1 MNWPK
6 TEVEQ
11 RLDAVEHRI
20 ETLTERNVDYKYF
33 LNIDALNDIIR
44 SELLE
49 QLEDFMDTMDEDS
62 IRDSKLVEAL
72 KRVIAYNSVPGTYED
87 GQYDM

>member
-44 SELLE
+44 LELLE
-49 QLEDFMDTMDEDS
+49 QLADLEDTMDDDS
-62 IRDSKLVEAL
+62 IRDTTLVEAF

-87 GQYDM
+87 GKYD

>member
-1 MNWPK
+1 VITRSDLN
-6 TEVEQ
+6 
-11 RLDAVEHRI
+11 EHAFEEFFR
-20 ETLTERNVDYKYF
+20 T
-33 LNIDALNDIIR
+33 ALI
-44 SELLE
+44 E